1 MKDKKYTALIVTE
14 KELDLVYTWLEAAAD
29 DLIFDLQNGLSSAAA
44 LIINQEHDS
53 LIALLSKIEKDK
65 ERRLENEA

>member
-1 MKDKKYTALIVTE
+1 MEDEKHTVLVVTE

-29 DLIFDLQNGLSSAAA
+29 ELIFDLQNGLSSAGS

-65 ERRLENEA
+65 ERRL

>member
-29 DLIFDLQNGLSSAAA
+29 ELIFDLQNGLSSAGA
-44 LIINQEHDS
+44 LIINQEYDL

-65 ERRLENEA
+65 ERREQDEA